1 VCREF
6 QRKPCG
12 PGSNSAHSQPFPIL
26 AAIVEV
32 PVAFWSTS
40 FTFPYG
46 LIAEDGRLFLAS
58 HPVAG
63 MTTET
68 ENCSASG
75 CWRVAIASLES
86 HPLCRKHF
94 IDSCEAELDAYQQ
107 LLRENRMGEVSPE
120 SARRF
125 VNQCTQQA
133 DNIER
138 GARDLDD
145 SDRQRLLN
153 LIALAAELGRY
164 LRRSPRKVTSIAVQM
179 RCEKSGPRWEEKT
192 ETQVI
197 SRYGASVK
205 CQHYLEIGESIRV
218 VRLDNGR
225 KADARVVWHVR
236 KQDEHPK
243 VGVEFLNCDNFW
255 ELDWA
260 RIN

>member
-1 VCREF
+1 
-6 QRKPCG
+6 
-12 PGSNSAHSQPFPIL
+12 
-26 AAIVEV
+26 
-32 PVAFWSTS
+32 
-40 FTFPYG
+40 
-46 LIAEDGRLFLAS
+46 
-58 HPVAG
+58 

-75 CWRVAIASLES
+75 CWRAAAAFLED

-94 IDSCEAELDAYQQ
+94 IDSCEAELEVYQR
-107 LLRENRMGEVSPE
+107 LLSENRLGEVPPE

-133 DNIER
+133 DNIEQ

-145 SDRQRLLN
+145 RDRERLLN
-153 LIALAAELGRY
+153 LIILAAELGRH
-164 LRRSPRKVTSIAVQM
+164 LRRSPRKVASIAVQVHS
-179 RCEKSGPRWEEKT
+179 EKSKQRWEEKT

-225 KADARVVWHVR
+225 KADARVAWHLR
-236 KQDEHPK
+236 KQDGHPK
-243 VGVEFLNCDNFW
+243 VGIEFLNCDNFW
-255 ELDWA
+255 ELDWT